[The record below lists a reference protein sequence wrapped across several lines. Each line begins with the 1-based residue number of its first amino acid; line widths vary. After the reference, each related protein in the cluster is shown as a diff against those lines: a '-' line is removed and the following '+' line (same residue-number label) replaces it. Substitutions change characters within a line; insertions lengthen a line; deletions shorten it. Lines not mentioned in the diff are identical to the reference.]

1 MMDLVERPVAETALQ
16 LAPAALNR
24 AAAALDKVE
33 GMEPAALEFRH
44 TFTPGMYAREMRAPK
59 GALLISK
66 VHFTTHPFVLSK
78 GKLALWDD
86 EHGVVDVCAPY
97 SGITRAGTVR
107 MALVLE
113 DCIWTT
119 FHATEKT
126 DVEEIEEELGTDP
139 RNLLA
144 GNENLCR
151 SLPQA

>member
-1 MMDLVERPVAETALQ
+1 MMTVVEA
-16 LAPAALNR
+16 APAGSVVIGAQALNR
-24 AAAALDKVE
+24 AAAALDRVQ
-33 GMEPAALEFRH
+33 GMKDADIRYSH

-59 GALLISK
+59 GSLLISK

-78 GKLALWDD
+78 GKLALWEDGV
-86 EHGVVDVCAPY
+86 GVVDVEAPY
-97 SGITRAGTVR
+97 SGITKAGTVR

-126 DVEEIEEELGTDP
+126 DVMEIEAELGTDP

-144 GNENLCR
+144 GNENLCH